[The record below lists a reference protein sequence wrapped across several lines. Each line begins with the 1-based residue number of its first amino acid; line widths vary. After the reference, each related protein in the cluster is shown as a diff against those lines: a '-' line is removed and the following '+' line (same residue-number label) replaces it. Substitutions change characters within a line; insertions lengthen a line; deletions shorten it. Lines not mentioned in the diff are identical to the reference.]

1 MKGVKKCL
9 SCLLVFIGL
18 FTGCLS
24 FQCYAAEY
32 GAIYPDYLSQSSA
45 CFVECETYLG
55 KGSIVLPVNYKNDII
70 GFYGEDYELFNCTS
84 STITGQFVLEDGTTF
99 TCRAT
104 SFNKFEV
111 RSSDD
116 YYNQYSELGVMQI
129 YNTNVEFLDDTG
141 ERGNTIYSFTPFE
154 QIVIVLL
161 LFIVVL
167 FVLLLLK
174 KVY

>member
-24 FQCYAAEY
+24 FQCYAEEY
-32 GAIYPDYLSQSSA
+32 GSAYPSYLSQSSA

-55 KGSIVLPVNYKNDII
+55 KGTIVLPINFKQNTI
-70 GFYGEDYELFNCTS
+70 GFYGNDYELFNCTS
-84 STITGQFVLEDGTTF
+84 STLNGQFVLENGTTF

-111 RSSDD
+111 RSSSE

-129 YNTNVEFLDDTG
+129 YNTNVDFLDDIG
-141 ERGNTIYSFTPFE
+141 ERGNTVYSFTPFE

-167 FVLLLLK
+167 FVPLLLK